1 MEYPGTWLIKPIR
14 TAILIFF
21 ITAFFVIAPL
31 VLLYT
36 AGYRYDFKNGLIKET
51 GAISIDIEPK
61 NAHAFINE
69 DYFDKM
75 PIRLKNVAPNKYDV
89 KIELDG
95 YYTWKKEIKVDKRET
110 TYIKDISLLQ
120 NNEPQLFLEK
130 NPYSF
135 ETVQDTYLI
144 YCLKTENIHEVWSYN
159 LKTNNDQLLLRLNSQ
174 NDLDI
179 ITSKN
184 FNYIVINNDNN
195 SILTLINLDE
205 PEKQIQ
211 LNKKITEKI
220 IKFEWNNDS
229 DPELFF
235 STTKKIMSIKP
246 ATENIYQ
253 ITDNKY
259 MDWDMENG
267 RLWTLQTNTTTSDI
281 EIYED
286 TLGFS
291 KQINELEIKGK
302 QTFNITNSLDGNILI
317 KNTNQ
322 PEMFLINENNIF
334 KISGDKNIIS
344 DSSNW
349 WLMWSWW
356 ELQSYDNGNEPLLL
370 NRSGEKLQEVI
381 PLDEYNTLAL
391 VWADKTTVLYPYYF
405 VNHDLMNYS
414 IKNVRIDKQNKI
426 LYFLINQLDKAGI
439 GSLKY

>member
-439 GSLKY
+439 WSLKY